1 MAKRPQNRDEKEQR
15 AAQKEKE
22 ARNQK
27 ILNDQLREADKI
39 IGNILEKEDLSL
51 ETYADKLQL
60 QAQLTENAT
69 IQANLLKR
77 ISDLEG
83 SNVKNAELLKDRY
96 TLVED
101 LVGRVSQ
108 RYAEVVENSKNIV
121 SDSFQKV
128 DITQEYTDLLDQEYE
143 LDELRNKIG
152 KKEYDRLK
160 EMLDLAKQKLD
171 VIHDTNKSQEIANKL
186 ADNYL
191 NSNTLVGASTK
202 GLLHSLESFKDLVGT
217 GSLGIVGE
225 VLGNKAGKYIE
236 EIESDIQGKIVKA
249 FQESGESAISAFSVA
264 KMAFGSFISFAL
276 PALGI
281 LGLLGIIGGLV
292 HLAGHLDQE
301 LSEVGKTF
309 GVSRAEAENIHLS
322 AKGIAKEMK
331 IVGLNS
337 AEVTEAIRETSSV
350 LGGLHVTQRMQE
362 GSEATKQLVKDV
374 AVLGDTFGITD
385 AESGGLTAISDL
397 SIIMGKSIGQVVKE
411 SVKLGKGLLSAKQ
424 SVLTIGKISP
434 SIAIAF
440 KKGSVELL
448 KAAQR
453 AKLLGIELDD
463 VADFGDKLLEI
474 ETSLE
479 AEMTARVITGRQL
492 NFDTA
497 RQYALQGD
505 IASLQEEMLRQLGS
519 MSDFQ
524 SMNRL
529 QQKYM
534 AEAFGM
540 TVDEV
545 VKLLT
550 AQERLVEL
558 GIDQTKMDEIQTMN
572 AAELADEMKNA
583 TNEKLRGYL
592 QTLAK
597 EKESAAINERI
608 SDAMKKMKERIAGTL
623 APLLEQVHHF
633 LDSAEGAKFLENITK
648 IIETTLKAMV
658 PVVKFLAENMWILGA
673 ALATFIGYKAISGI
687 SGIIGLFKGAGGAA
701 AAAKPAV
708 DAFGGAFGD
717 LATQM
722 GTATDATNTMTQAV
736 GGAGGG
742 ANALGGFLSSL
753 STTAVNMAIVGVAL
767 IAFAGALW
775 ITAKAFKEF
784 NNVDF
789 SSFLMGIGAM
799 AALAGVAWLLA
810 ASVKAMVIA
819 SAGMSTFAIGLLAIG
834 AAIVM
839 TGYGMKLAT
848 ESIGI
853 LADGFK
859 KLKGIGDLSSVG
871 SAIKKGLES
880 IVSAIDIVDSNSEKF
895 GKLKKAIKQL
905 GVDQLVKFGEL
916 AKVDLGKAADNIVA
930 AINSFSSRTFESV
943 DFGNAKPKWWQTKM
957 EWSDEQQKMVKK
969 TGKGLIGA
977 LQQLDEAIGQLELDN
992 IESLAKIASTDMS
1005 KLGENVEKAIKS
1017 LANIDVGD
1025 AINNLANVEY
1035 VFSKLHDA
1043 LMIQGMGEGG
1053 SFGQYD
1059 NYLNPLKDLA
1069 EFDMKKAVDSTRLLK
1084 DVIYNLADIGA
1095 MTKLT
1100 NGMTVTTGLDNLSQV
1115 LVKLSEIL
1123 DNLNIDKLKD
1133 LSSVNVE
1140 NLRNLTA
1147 TLQAPTTVNTVSQK
1161 PTTATP
1167 NNNSA
1172 SGGVETEEAKM
1183 NKKFDQMISILTNIF
1198 NTANQPVL
1206 IKIGDRT
1213 IEAIGQQLQTR
1224 KLFNIA
1230 VNNSGAITQI
1240 Q

>member
-1 MAKRPQNRDEKEQR
+1 MAKRPQNKEEKEER
-15 AAQKEKE
+15 ASQKEKE

-69 IQANLLKR
+69 IQATLLKR
-77 ISDLEG
+77 ITDLEG
-83 SNVKNAELLKDRY
+83 SNVKNADLLKDKY
-96 TLVED
+96 TLVSD
-101 LVGRVSQ
+101 LVGKVSE
-108 RYAEVVENSKNIV
+108 RYAEVVQNSQNIV

-128 DITQEYTDLLDQEYE
+128 DITQEYNDLLDQEYE
-143 LDELRNKIG
+143 LDELRDKIG

-191 NSNTLVGASTK
+191 HSNTLVGASTK

-292 HLAGHLDQE
+292 HLASHLDEE
-301 LSEVGKTF
+301 LSEVGKSF
-309 GVSRAEAENIHLS
+309 GVSRKEAEEIHLS

-337 AEVTEAIRETSSV
+337 AEVTEAIKETSAA
-350 LGGLHVTQRMQE
+350 LGGLDIMERMNA
-362 GSEATKQLVKDV
+362 GSDATKQLVKDV
-374 AVLGDTFGITD
+374 SILGDTFGITD
-385 AESGGLTAISDL
+385 AESGGLSSISDF
-397 SIIMGKSIGQVVKE
+397 SIIMGKSIGQVAKE
-411 SVKLGKGLLSAKQ
+411 SVKLGKGLFTAKQ
-424 SVLTIGKISP
+424 SILTIGKISP

-440 KKGSVELL
+440 KKGSIELL

-463 VADFGDKLLEI
+463 VADFGDRLLEI

-492 NFDTA
+492 NFDAA

-519 MSDFQ
+519 MSEFQ

-545 VKLLT
+545 AKLLS

-558 GIDQTKMDEIQTMN
+558 GIDQTKMDQIQTMN

-583 TNEKLRGYL
+583 SNEKLRGYL

-597 EKESAAINERI
+597 EKESAALNERI
-608 SDAMKKMKERIAGTL
+608 SDSMKKMKERIAGTL

-633 LDSAEGAKFLENITK
+633 LDSAEGAKFLENTTK
-648 IIETTLKAMV
+648 IIETTLKAIV

-673 ALATFIGYKAISGI
+673 ALATFIGYKTISGI

-753 STTAVNMAIVGVAL
+753 STTAVNMAIVAIGL

-775 ITAKAFKEF
+775 ITAKAFQEF
-784 NNVDF
+784 NKVDF

-799 AALAGVAWLLA
+799 AALAGVAFLLA
-810 ASVKAMVIA
+810 KSVPAMIIA
-819 SAGMSTFAIGLLAIG
+819 AGGIKIFALALLGIG
-834 AAIVM
+834 AGIA
-839 TGYGMKLAT
+839 LAGFGIKMAS

-871 SAIKKGLES
+871 GTLKKGFDS
-880 IVSAIDIVDSNSEKF
+880 IIDVLDTVVFNYGKF
-895 GKLKKAIKQL
+895 GKLREAVNQL
-905 GVDQLVKFGEL
+905 GIDQLVKFGEL
-916 AKVDLGKAADNIVA
+916 AKVDLGKAADNIVN
-930 AINSFSSRTFESV
+930 AINSFSKTTFDAI
-943 DFGNAKPKWWQTKM
+943 DFGKSGPKWWQSKM
-957 EWSDEQQKMVKK
+957 EWSDEQQKMIKK
-969 TGKGLIGA
+969 TGTGLIGA
-977 LQQLDEAIGQLELDN
+977 LEQLNDAVGELELDN
-992 IESLAKIASTDMS
+992 IEKLAKIATTDMS

-1017 LANIDVGD
+1017 LATINVGD

-1043 LMIQGMGEGG
+1043 LMIEGMGEGG

-1069 EFDMKKAVDSTRLLK
+1069 DFDMKKVVDSTRLLK

-1115 LVKLSEIL
+1115 LIKLSEVL

-1140 NLRNLTA
+1140 NLRNLTTA
-1147 TLQAPTTVNTVSQK
+1147 LQKPITVNTVSQ
-1161 PTTATP
+1161 TTATTP
-1167 NNNSA
+1167 GNSSTTGA
-1172 SGGVETEEAKM
+1172 AETEESKM

-1198 NTANQPVL
+1198 NTANQPVV
-1206 IKIGDRT
+1206 IKMGDRT
-1213 IEAIGQQLQTR
+1213 IETIGQQLQTR
-1224 KLFNIA
+1224 KLFNMNA
-1230 VNNSGAITQI
+1230 NNAGAITQI
-1240 Q
+1240 R

>member
-1 MAKRPQNRDEKEQR
+1 MAKQPQNREEKEQR

-22 ARNQK
+22 ARGQK

-39 IGNILEKEDLSL
+39 MGNILEKENLSL

-69 IQANLLKR
+69 IQATLLKR

-83 SNVKNAELLKDRY
+83 SNVKNADILSNRY
-96 TLVED
+96 SIVSD
-101 LVGRVSQ
+101 LVGKVSE
-108 RYAEVVENSKNIV
+108 RYAEVVQNSQNIV

-128 DITQEYTDLLDQEYE
+128 DITQEYNDLLDQEYE
-143 LDELRNKIG
+143 LDEMRNKIG

-160 EMLDLAKQKLD
+160 EMLELAKQKLD

-186 ADNYL
+186 AQNYL
-191 NSNTLVGASTK
+191 SSNTMVGASTK
-202 GLLHSLESFKDLVGT
+202 SLLHSMESFKDLVGT

-236 EIESDIQGKIVKA
+236 EIESSIQGKIVKA

-264 KMAFGSFISFAL
+264 KMAAGSFISFAL

-292 HLAGHLDQE
+292 HLAKHLDEE

-309 GVSRAEAENIHLS
+309 GVSRREAEEIHLS

-337 AEVTEAIRETSSV
+337 AEVTEAIRETTSV
-350 LGGLHVTQRMQE
+350 LGGLNVVERMQE
-362 GSEATKQLVKDV
+362 GSVATKQLVKDV
-374 AVLGDTFGITD
+374 SVLGDTFGITD
-385 AESGGLTAISDL
+385 AESGGLTAISDVA
-397 SIIMGKSIGQVVKE
+397 IIMRKSIGQVVKE
-411 SVKLGKGLLSAKQ
+411 SVKLGKGLFTAKQ
-424 SVLTIGKISP
+424 SILTIGKISP
-434 SIAIAF
+434 SIAISF

-463 VADFGDKLLEI
+463 VADFGDKLLDI

-479 AEMTARVITGRQL
+479 AEMTARVITGRKL

-497 RQYALQGD
+497 RQFALQGD
-505 IASLQEEMLRQLGS
+505 IASLQEEMLTQLGS
-519 MSDFQ
+519 MSEFQ

-534 AEAFGM
+534 ADAFGM

-545 VKLLT
+545 SKLLS

-558 GIDQTKMDEIQTMN
+558 GIDQTKMDKLQTMN

-583 TNEKLRGYL
+583 SNEKLRGYL

-633 LDSAEGAKFLENITK
+633 LDSAEGAKFLENTTK
-648 IIETTLKAMV
+648 IIETTLKAIV

-673 ALATFIGYKAISGI
+673 ALGTFVGVKAIKGI
-687 SGIIGLFKGAGGAA
+687 GGIISLFKGAGGAA

-742 ANALGGFLSSL
+742 TNALGGFLSSL
-753 STTAVNMAIVGVAL
+753 STTAVNMAIVGISL

-784 NNVDF
+784 NDVDF

-799 AALAGVAWLLA
+799 AALAGVSFLLA
-810 ASVKAMVIA
+810 KSVPAMIIA
-819 SAGMSTFAIGLLAIG
+819 AGGMEIFALALLGIG
-834 AAIVM
+834 AGIA
-839 TGYGMKLAT
+839 LAGFGIKMAS

-859 KLKGIGDLSSVG
+859 KLKNIGDLSSIG
-871 SAIKKGLES
+871 ES
-880 IVSAIDIVDSNSEKF
+880 ISNGLKSMITALNIVDSNSEKF
-895 GKLKKAIKQL
+895 GKLKKVIKQL

-930 AINSFSSRTFESV
+930 AINSFGKITLDAV
-943 DFGNAKPKWWQTKM
+943 DFGTKSGFVAKDK
-957 EWSDEQQKMVKK
+957 EWFGLTGFVKK
-969 TGKGLIGA
+969 AGTGIIGA
-977 LQQLDEAIGQLELDN
+977 LEQLNKAMGELELDN
-992 IESLAKIASTDMS
+992 LEVLAKIASTDMS
-1005 KLGENVEKAIKS
+1005 KLGQNIEAAIKS
-1017 LANIDVGD
+1017 LAGINVGD
-1025 AINNLANVEY
+1025 AVKNLTNVES

-1043 LMIQGMGEGG
+1043 LMIEGMGEGG

-1059 NYLNPLKDLA
+1059 NYLNSLKDLA
-1069 EFDMKKAVDSTRLLK
+1069 DFDMNKVKDNTFLLK
-1084 DVIYNLADIGA
+1084 DV
-1095 MTKLT
+1095 
-1100 NGMTVTTGLDNLSQV
+1100 VWNLSQIGMMKTNG
-1115 LVKLSEIL
+1115 LDLLGEKFTKLSEAL
-1123 DNLNIDKLKD
+1123 ENLNIEKLKD
-1133 LSSVNVE
+1133 LSNVNVE
-1140 NLRNLTA
+1140 SLKNLSAVFQRPI
-1147 TLQAPTTVNTVSQK
+1147 QVNTVSNTT
-1161 PTTATP
+1161 TTAGNAP
-1167 NNNSA
+1167 S
-1172 SGGVETEEAKM
+1172 SGGTETEESKM
-1183 NKKFDQMISILTNIF
+1183 NKKLDQMISVLTNIF
-1198 NTANQPVL
+1198 NTSNQPVV
-1206 IKIGDRT
+1206 IKIGERT

-1224 KLFNIA
+1224 KLFNIN

-1240 Q
+1240 R